1 MAKTHGICGGG
12 QDEGP
17 GTGAEAAR
25 SETVGVAWEG
35 GRRQFACRKREEDED
50 RRMITEKWNNHG
62 SFL

>member
-35 GRRQFACRKREEDED
+35 GRRGSLRAGNGKKTRIEE
-50 RRMITEKWNNHG
+50 
-62 SFL
+62 